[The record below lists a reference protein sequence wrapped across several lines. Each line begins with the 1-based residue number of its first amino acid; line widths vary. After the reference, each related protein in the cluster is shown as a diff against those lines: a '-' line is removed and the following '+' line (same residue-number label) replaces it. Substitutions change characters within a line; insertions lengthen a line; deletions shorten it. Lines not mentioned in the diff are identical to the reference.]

1 MTDVFVLPFT
11 KSDIRD
17 CIRFSDIYSIV
28 ISNTAEFFNFGI
40 PIFRKLSKW
49 FYKPKAEKAFYFQER
64 ILIKITFIYFL
75 ETMGDDSI
83 KTLQGAQESFWD
95 IFGSKLYFGSKW
107 VWSFIDLGSKWI
119 WSQNGLGINMDLESK
134 WIWSQNGCGI
144 KIPFGIKFHSG
155 SKSHLGV
162 KILFWAQNG
171 FWFKISLGIKIP
183 L

>member
-40 PIFRKLSKW
+40 PIFRKLSKL
-49 FYKPKAEKAFYFQER
+49 FYKPKAEEKAFYFQER

-119 WSQNGLGINMDLESK
+119 WSQNGLGINMDLGSK
-134 WIWSQNGCGI
+134 WIWDQNG
-144 KIPFGIKFHSG
+144 FGIKMDME
-155 SKSHLGV
+155 SK
-162 KILFWAQNG
+162 
-171 FWFKISLGIKIP
+171 
-183 L
+183 

>member
-28 ISNTAEFFNFGI
+28 ISNTAEFFNFRI

-49 FYKPKAEKAFYFQER
+49 FYKPKAEEKAFYFQER

-83 KTLQGAQESFWD
+83 KTPQGVHKVLEYVPSN
-95 IFGSKLYFGSKW
+95 IFGAKLYFASKW
-107 VWSFIDLGSKWI
+107 IWSLNGFSIKMDLGAKWI
-119 WSQNGLGINMDLESK
+119 WSQNGFGVKMDLE
-134 WIWSQNGCGI
+134 
-144 KIPFGIKFHSG
+144 
-155 SKSHLGV
+155 
-162 KILFWAQNG
+162 
-171 FWFKISLGIKIP
+171 
-183 L
+183 